1 MKVRVFSSRL
11 LRSRLVFAFFSF
23 GFWSFC
29 EFTWRGIQLKRPLL
43 LLLGQ
48 AISRACI
55 VHKRTSQTKAC
66 RRWWSSPALLLGGGG
81 ASPRAGGLIFHRL
94 VEQHRCLY
102 LLGLAMR
109 HTFFRH
115 LEWWLSFFEKYC
127 SFFVWIEVLDRW
139 CLACDEISWKNTIFR
154 DWMACQSLA
163 VIPQILRP
171 FWWLIQDW
179 FWVLLMTLALPALKF
194 AFEVIWE
201 WRVCSTPFDF
211 IFAWAWG
218 VRKLLFPST
227 LFVMNVFPSH
237 K

>member
-1 MKVRVFSSRL
+1 MRFPYQIDASIVKSFRFYLSRVSFLVEIPIGFAKFRACRMPGCVFKRGRVWKLGFFSSRL

-48 AISRACI
+48 AISRVCI
-55 VHKRTSQTKAC
+55 AHKRTSQTKAC

-115 LEWWLSFFEKYC
+115 LEWWLSFFEKDC

-171 FWWLIQDW
+171 FWWLI
-179 FWVLLMTLALPALKF
+179 
-194 AFEVIWE
+194 
-201 WRVCSTPFDF
+201 
-211 IFAWAWG
+211 
-218 VRKLLFPST
+218 
-227 LFVMNVFPSH
+227 
-237 K
+237 